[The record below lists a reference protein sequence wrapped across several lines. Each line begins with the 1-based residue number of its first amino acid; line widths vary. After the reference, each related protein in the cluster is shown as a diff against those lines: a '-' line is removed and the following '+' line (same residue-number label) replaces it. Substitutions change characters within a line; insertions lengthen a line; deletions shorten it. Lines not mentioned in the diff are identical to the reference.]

1 MDNKENIGYII
12 VFLALI
18 IILLSYPAI
27 AWTTSVLS
35 SSETAVVNYSSIFG
49 VVNEDKGQIY
59 NISINHT
66 SGTNNVTEINISLW
80 GNFIFVSGSNQT
92 ANVTEGSDEQFAIY
106 FSNTSDTLSWNATNS
121 TSYIFPFNKSL
132 NSTFFWF
139 NATVATPGK
148 YNITVR
154 VRYNNTV
161 VINETNI
168 TVLIND
174 TTLPDEINVTL
185 TGRLGSL
192 TYSNVSGSLTINVS
206 VADNGNFS
214 AGGREITGVNISFF
228 NGTEYNTS
236 YIALNQSAFSYRGYY
251 WNVTVDTSI
260 ITQGVYNITII
271 TNDSN
276 NNFNITNISNIR
288 IDNVIPYEVNISNSS
303 HVSRGNY
310 SGIIIFNASV
320 LDAIAGVNTVVFN
333 ITNASAE
340 QNITHMYYTAARSG
354 DYFNS
359 TVNTSLF
366 ADGVYN
372 LTIYANDSAGNLNAT
387 ISWYNITF
395 DNTKPNNVS
404 NANASQIDNSN
415 YTGIFIFNVSA
426 VDATALVATV
436 IFNVTYVNGT
446 QNASYTA
453 QRSGDYFNITI
464 NTSQF
469 PEGRFNISVIVNDS
483 ANNLNNTL
491 YIGNLT
497 FDNIVPNN
505 LSNANTSI
513 LSGGNYSGSFVFN
526 VSALD
531 ATVGMQTVIFNVTY
545 VNGTQAQNGSATTT
559 RSGDYFTATIN
570 TSLFLE
576 GRYNI
581 SIIANDSLNN
591 LNTTLLILNLTFDNT
606 VPNNVS
612 NANASHVATGNYSGT
627 FVFNVS
633 ALDTIAGVNTVI
645 VNITNSTSSQNAS
658 YTAARSGDYFN
669 VTIVTTQFPD
679 GRYNI
684 SVLANDSAGNLN
696 NTFYLGNITF
706 DNTKPNNVSNAN
718 TSIISTGNYSGTF
731 VFNVSALDATAGMG
745 NVIVNLTNSSG
756 GQNASYTAA
765 RSGDYF
771 NATINTSN
779 FPDGRY
785 NISVLANDSAGN
797 LNNTFYLGNIT
808 FDNTRPNEVNFTN
821 SSFISFANFSGV
833 IFINVSA
840 LDATA
845 GINTVY
851 VNITNAT
858 AVVQN
863 ATYTA
868 SKVGN
873 IFNVTVNTS
882 HFVDGRYN
890 ITVWVNDSSN
900 NLNNTRLIYNVT
912 FDNSAPTVSAG
923 CSDATTSDAFPCS
936 CTREDNVSGIQST
949 SESSDSP
956 DNLARPSTTG
966 SFIYTCTVTNHAGIS
981 TTRTAGYRITQGGSS
996 VGGGGGGGGTSSTSD
1011 YKRTITVSEKLN
1023 KEGIS
1028 VNKQLAEKERIKI
1041 EVVESSSVS
1050 GGGGG
1055 GTSTHYVGIKD
1066 IKNNS
1071 VVIEIT
1077 SNPIIVELFVGEEKK
1092 VDLNN
1097 DDIYDIKVKLNSIIN
1112 NNKADLKVEYIREA
1126 LPQEVTPP
1134 VEESI
1139 EEEEPVVEQ
1148 EEEEISVKKSYGWLW
1163 TLLAVIIII
1172 IIIIVLIMTRAP
1184 KKRFY

>member
-288 IDNVIPYEVNISNSS
+288 IDN
-303 HVSRGNY
+303 
-310 SGIIIFNASV
+310 
-320 LDAIAGVNTVVFN
+320 TV
-333 ITNASAE
+333 
-340 QNITHMYYTAARSG
+340 
-354 DYFNS
+354 
-359 TVNTSLF
+359 
-366 ADGVYN
+366 
-372 LTIYANDSAGNLNAT
+372 
-387 ISWYNITF
+387 
-395 DNTKPNNVS
+395 PNNVS
-404 NANASQIDNSN
+404 TSNASQISNSN
-415 YTGIFIFNVSA
+415 YTLSFIFNVSA
-426 VDATALVATV
+426 VDATAGVATV
-436 IFNVTYVNGT
+436 IFNITYVNGT

-453 QRSGDYFNITI
+453 KRSGDYFNITI

-483 ANNLNNTL
+483 ANNVNNTL

-591 LNTTLLILNLTFDNT
+591 LNTNFLLLNFTFYNT
-606 VPNNVS
+606 IPNNLN

-684 SVLANDSAGNLN
+684 SVLANDSAGN
-696 NTFYLGNITF
+696 
-706 DNTKPNNVSNAN
+706 
-718 TSIISTGNYSGTF
+718 
-731 VFNVSALDATAGMG
+731 
-745 NVIVNLTNSSG
+745 
-756 GQNASYTAA
+756 
-765 RSGDYF
+765 
-771 NATINTSN
+771 
-779 FPDGRY
+779 
-785 NISVLANDSAGN
+785 
-797 LNNTFYLGNIT
+797 
-808 FDNTRPNEVNFTN
+808 
-821 SSFISFANFSGV
+821 
-833 IFINVSA
+833 
-840 LDATA
+840 
-845 GINTVY
+845 
-851 VNITNAT
+851 
-858 AVVQN
+858 
-863 ATYTA
+863 
-868 SKVGN
+868 
-873 IFNVTVNTS
+873 
-882 HFVDGRYN
+882 
-890 ITVWVNDSSN
+890 
-900 NLNNTRLIYNVT
+900 
-912 FDNSAPTVSAG
+912 
-923 CSDATTSDAFPCS
+923 
-936 CTREDNVSGIQST
+936 
-949 SESSDSP
+949 
-956 DNLARPSTTG
+956 
-966 SFIYTCTVTNHAGIS
+966 
-981 TTRTAGYRITQGGSS
+981 
-996 VGGGGGGGGTSSTSD
+996 
-1011 YKRTITVSEKLN
+1011 
-1023 KEGIS
+1023 
-1028 VNKQLAEKERIKI
+1028 
-1041 EVVESSSVS
+1041 
-1050 GGGGG
+1050 
-1055 GTSTHYVGIKD
+1055 
-1066 IKNNS
+1066 
-1071 VVIEIT
+1071 
-1077 SNPIIVELFVGEEKK
+1077 
-1092 VDLNN
+1092 
-1097 DDIYDIKVKLNSIIN
+1097 
-1112 NNKADLKVEYIREA
+1112 
-1126 LPQEVTPP
+1126 
-1134 VEESI
+1134 
-1139 EEEEPVVEQ
+1139 
-1148 EEEEISVKKSYGWLW
+1148 
-1163 TLLAVIIII
+1163 
-1172 IIIIVLIMTRAP
+1172 
-1184 KKRFY
+1184 

>member
-288 IDNVIPYEVNISNSS
+288 IDN
-303 HVSRGNY
+303 
-310 SGIIIFNASV
+310 
-320 LDAIAGVNTVVFN
+320 TV
-333 ITNASAE
+333 
-340 QNITHMYYTAARSG
+340 
-354 DYFNS
+354 
-359 TVNTSLF
+359 
-366 ADGVYN
+366 
-372 LTIYANDSAGNLNAT
+372 
-387 ISWYNITF
+387 
-395 DNTKPNNVS
+395 PNNVS
-404 NANASQIDNSN
+404 TSNASQIYNSN

-453 QRSGDYFNITI
+453 TRSGDYFSATV
-464 NTSQF
+464 NTSQY

-483 ANNLNNTL
+483 ANNVNNTL

-497 FDNIVPNN
+497 FDNVVPNN

-531 ATVGMQTVIFNVTY
+531 ATVGMQTIIFNVTY
-545 VNGTQAQNGSATTT
+545 VNGTQNASYTAT
-559 RSGDYFTATIN
+559 RSGDYFSATIN
-570 TSLFLE
+570 TSQFSE
-576 GRYNI
+576 ARYNI
-581 SIIANDSLNN
+581 TVLANDSLNN
-591 LNTTLLILNLTFDNT
+591 LNTTLLVFNLTFDNT
-606 VPNNVS
+606 VPNN
-612 NANASHVATGNYSGT
+612 
-627 FVFNVS
+627 
-633 ALDTIAGVNTVI
+633 I
-645 VNITNSTSSQNAS
+645 
-658 YTAARSGDYFN
+658 
-669 VTIVTTQFPD
+669 
-679 GRYNI
+679 
-684 SVLANDSAGNLN
+684 
-696 NTFYLGNITF
+696 
-706 DNTKPNNVSNAN
+706 SNAN
-718 TSIISTGNYSGTF
+718 TSIQSGGNYSGSF
-731 VFNVSALDATAGMG
+731 VFNVSALDATVGMQTVIF
-745 NVIVNLTNSSG
+745 NVTYVNGT
-756 GQNASYTAA
+756 QNASYTAT

-771 NATINTSN
+771 SATINTSQ
-779 FPDGRY
+779 FSEARY
-785 NISVLANDSAGN
+785 NITVLANDSLNN
-797 LNNTFYLGNIT
+797 LNTTLLVFNLT
-808 FDNTRPNEVNFTN
+808 FDNTVPNNISNANTSIQSGGN
-821 SSFISFANFSGV
+821 YSGSFVF
-833 IFINVSA
+833 NVSA
-840 LDATA
+840 LDATV
-845 GINTVY
+845 GMQTV
-851 VNITNAT
+851 
-858 AVVQN
+858 
-863 ATYTA
+863 
-868 SKVGN
+868 
-873 IFNVTVNTS
+873 IFNVT
-882 HFVDGRYN
+882 
-890 ITVWVNDSSN
+890 
-900 NLNNTRLIYNVT
+900 
-912 FDNSAPTVSAG
+912 
-923 CSDATTSDAFPCS
+923 
-936 CTREDNVSGIQST
+936 
-949 SESSDSP
+949 
-956 DNLARPSTTG
+956 
-966 SFIYTCTVTNHAGIS
+966 
-981 TTRTAGYRITQGGSS
+981 
-996 VGGGGGGGGTSSTSD
+996 
-1011 YKRTITVSEKLN
+1011 
-1023 KEGIS
+1023 
-1028 VNKQLAEKERIKI
+1028 
-1041 EVVESSSVS
+1041 
-1050 GGGGG
+1050 
-1055 GTSTHYVGIKD
+1055 
-1066 IKNNS
+1066 
-1071 VVIEIT
+1071 
-1077 SNPIIVELFVGEEKK
+1077 
-1092 VDLNN
+1092 
-1097 DDIYDIKVKLNSIIN
+1097 
-1112 NNKADLKVEYIREA
+1112 
-1126 LPQEVTPP
+1126 
-1134 VEESI
+1134 
-1139 EEEEPVVEQ
+1139 
-1148 EEEEISVKKSYGWLW
+1148 
-1163 TLLAVIIII
+1163 
-1172 IIIIVLIMTRAP
+1172 
-1184 KKRFY
+1184 